1 MSSPPFWRW
10 DVWVGNNP
18 PFIFR
23 LKDSLGVARDL
34 TGVSLRLRA
43 AWSGGGALAMNSGDS
58 GFQILTQSGA
68 TLGQFQI
75 TFTTAQTRLFPADAT
90 VTYEIEQLLS
100 GEEITVLRGEI
111 AVAGGVNTDG

>member
-43 AWSGGGALAMNSGDS
+43 AWASGALAMNSGAA
-58 GFQILTQSGA
+58 GFEILTQSGD
-68 TLGQFQI
+68 TLGMFQI
-75 TFTTAQTRLFPADAT
+75 TFTPAQTRLFPADAT
-90 VTYEIEQLLS
+90 VTYEIEEAFG

-111 AVAGGVNTDG
+111 APAGGVNTDG